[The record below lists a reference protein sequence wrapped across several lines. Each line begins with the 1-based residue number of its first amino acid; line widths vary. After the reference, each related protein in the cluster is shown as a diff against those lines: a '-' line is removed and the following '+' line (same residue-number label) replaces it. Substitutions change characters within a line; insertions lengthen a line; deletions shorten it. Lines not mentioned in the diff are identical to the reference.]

1 MLITR
6 PATEADAP
14 AIRALI
20 DENVASGALL
30 PRTED
35 FISLNHEHYL
45 VVTENDT
52 VLGCIHL
59 EEYAPSIAE
68 VRSVA
73 VSSAARGRGVGDALM
88 AAVERLARQRQVTT
102 IFAVTNNLKF
112 FADRGFEER
121 AIPELDRERSAVSRY
136 KGVYAKDV
144 WVDEGARGGGDGV
157 GGGGGGGGL
166 GAAAEDR

>member
-6 PATEADAP
+6 PATEADSP

-30 PRTED
+30 PRTDE
-35 FISLNHEHYL
+35 FISLNHEHYI
-45 VVTENDT
+45 VAEEDGQ

-73 VSSAARGRGVGDALM
+73 VSSMVRGRGVGDALV
-88 AAVERLARQRQVTT
+88 AAVEQLARQRQLTT
-102 IFAVTNNLKF
+102 LFAVTNNVKF
-112 FADRGFEER
+112 FADRGYAER
-121 AIPELDRERSAVSRY
+121 DIPELDRERSAVSRY
-136 KGVYAKDV
+136 KGVYAKDIRTDADSDAG
-144 WVDEGARGGGDGV
+144 WTPPR
-157 GGGGGGGGL
+157 
-166 GAAAEDR
+166 